1 MVMKKKTI
9 FMFLAPALIL
19 FGLFILYPVVRTVI
33 MSFFNVNTI
42 TSPTNEWSFV
52 GMQNYIDL
60 FSNPTFRISMVNI
73 IKIWAITGFF
83 TLGIA
88 LVFAAILSTKI
99 FGRKF
104 FTSIIYLPEVISV
117 IAIGYAWLLYVF
129 NSQFG
134 LINSFFS
141 VIGLESLSN
150 IEWTSP
156 DMLLISMIIAAVFGA
171 IGQYTL
177 MYLSAMTR
185 IPEDIYNVARIEGQN
200 SIYQF
205 FKITLPLIKDVI
217 RTTAVL
223 FTTSTI
229 GFFAFARVFSH
240 ISTIT
245 PMLFTYNQIFG
256 TEINPETN
264 VGMGAA
270 SGVMMSLVGIF
281 FFILS
286 NYIIKKSDYEY

>member
-1 MVMKKKTI
+1 
-9 FMFLAPALIL
+9 
-19 FGLFILYPVVRTVI
+19 
-33 MSFFNVNTI
+33 
-42 TSPTNEWSFV
+42 
-52 GMQNYIDL
+52 MQNYIDL

-185 IPEDIYNVARIEGQN
+185 IPEDFYNVARIEGQN

>member
-1 MVMKKKTI
+1 MKKKTI

-185 IPEDIYNVARIEGQN
+185 IPEDFYNVARIEGQN